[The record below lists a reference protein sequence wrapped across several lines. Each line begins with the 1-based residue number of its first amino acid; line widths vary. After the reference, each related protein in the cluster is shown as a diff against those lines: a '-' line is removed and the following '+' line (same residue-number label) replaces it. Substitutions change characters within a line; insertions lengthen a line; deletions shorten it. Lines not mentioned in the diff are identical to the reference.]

1 MRRNLPHYASVLLSI
16 FAAITLCDCK
26 RSAGDPSNQ
35 AAPPTNVQI
44 VRPKRGDLTRTITL
58 PGNVLAFQQATL
70 YAKVAGY
77 LKTITVDKGDRVQHG
92 ALLAEIEV
100 PEMEADLAKYK
111 ADVEVAAMDY
121 QRVSE
126 ALKKAPDLV
135 MPQNVDDA
143 KAKYDVAK
151 ANLER
156 TETLLGYAKITAP
169 FSGVITRR
177 WVDPGAFIPA
187 ATSSSAAQN
196 AALLTLADSSRV
208 RVQVQVP
215 EPEAPFVTNG
225 LPVQIIVQELPD
237 RVYQGQ
243 VTRYAQA
250 LDEAMNMLTEIE
262 MPNPKGEFRPGMYAS
277 VQLELE
283 RKRDALT
290 IPAEALVVEKTK
302 TFVFTVD
309 RRKAKKI
316 AVKVGFNDAVSAE
329 VIEGIKPDEPVILTG
344 RQAINDGQA
353 VNAQES
359 K

>member
-1 MRRNLPHYASVLLSI
+1 MI
-16 FAAITLCDCK
+16 
-26 RSAGDPSNQ
+26 
-35 AAPPTNVQI
+35 
-44 VRPKRGDLTRTITL
+44 
-58 PGNVLAFQQATL
+58 
-70 YAKVAGY
+70 
-77 LKTITVDKGDRVQHG
+77 
-92 ALLAEIEV
+92 
-100 PEMEADLAKYK
+100 ADLAKNK
-111 ADVEVAAMDY
+111 TDVEVAAIDFK
-121 QRVSE
+121 RVSE

-156 TETLLGYAKITAP
+156 TETLLGYAKLTSP
-169 FSGVITRR
+169 FAGVITRR

-187 ATSSSAAQN
+187 ATSSSAAQT
-196 AALLTLADSSRV
+196 AALPTLADSSRV